1 MRGAFGRL
9 WGGNG
14 AGAGRRAD
22 CAGMGRPAG
31 GEGDPGIARPVS
43 LRARPSFDAPASCS
57 ISSRRLRGSEGSLN
71 AILRASAIGA
81 VIFVASLIGMGLQSL
96 IPTDT
101 LNASKGA
108 IGAMTGVIA
117 LLLALVLGLLIWTA
131 FAVFTGQQSEAFSL
145 GPLIAE
151 VDLLLEQCGPEAAGG
166 RRGLRASLQRS
177 RDRFFGAEG
186 PRMLTVAEIKTT
198 RSNLSQYFDNTR
210 LADERRQRLFET
222 AGALARKYHET
233 QAAML
238 IRLQSPFPDRVLD
251 IVVFWAAL
259 LFVGDGLLATPNA
272 VTVCAHLAGA
282 FGIATAVFLI
292 VELSHPYSGYIRLKP
307 DGLDRILAA
316 LGTVDEAAA

>member
-1 MRGAFGRL
+1 M
-9 WGGNG
+9 
-14 AGAGRRAD
+14 
-22 CAGMGRPAG
+22 
-31 GEGDPGIARPVS
+31 V
-43 LRARPSFDAPASCS
+43 
-57 ISSRRLRGSEGSLN
+57 
-71 AILRASAIGA
+71 GA
-81 VIFVASLIGMGLQSL
+81 VIFAASLVGMALQNL
-96 IPTDT
+96 IAPDA

-177 RDRFFGAEG
+177 RDRFFGGDG
-186 PRMLTVAEIKTT
+186 PHMLTIAEIKTT

-210 LADERRQRLFET
+210 LPDERRQRLFEA

-238 IRLQSPFPDRVLD
+238 IRLESPFPARVLD

-259 LFVGDGLLATPNA
+259 LFLGDGIMATPNV
-272 VTVCAHLAGA
+272 VTIIAHLSGA
-282 FGIATAVFLI
+282 LGIATAVFLI
-292 VELSHPYSGYIRLKP
+292 LELSQPYSGYIKLSAG
-307 DGLDRILAA
+307 GLDRILQT
-316 LGTVDEAAA
+316 LGTVEVPSPEKDAEVVAVVATAS